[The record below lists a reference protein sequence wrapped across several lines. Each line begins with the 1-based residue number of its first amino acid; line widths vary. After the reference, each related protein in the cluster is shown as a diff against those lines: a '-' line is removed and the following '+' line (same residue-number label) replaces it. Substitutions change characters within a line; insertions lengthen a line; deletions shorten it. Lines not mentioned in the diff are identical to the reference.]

1 MDIELP
7 NGKILQGVP
16 FGTSKTEIMR
26 KAVNAGD
33 ARYEDFFPAG
43 DPTEGMSGFDKFR
56 AGMGKSFVDTA
67 RGVAQIFDDGK
78 SHEVSD
84 LIAQRPSE
92 LQARID
98 EAKRLDAPLLKTG
111 AGFAGNITGT
121 VAQTIPL
128 LAVPGANTVA
138 GSMALGALQGGLQP
152 TASDESTAG
161 NIIAGGVLGATGQ
174 VVGNL
179 APRVIGSLVSPFM
192 EGGRQKLVA
201 DALRRFATDPDAIS
215 RAATSNVP
223 GVNLTLAQATQ
234 DPGLSILER
243 SIAAGEPQVMGS
255 LAKRQAQNLAATRDA
270 LGNIAGDEA
279 SRAAAEAARRQASNP
294 LYTAARSSTASADT
308 TRVVNLI
315 DRMVSANPANKA
327 LTGPLNAIRE
337 SLFESYPAA
346 ARGSDAWKALTE
358 SIAPSRYSNI
368 VGSQEIKA
376 ARTVM
381 DRVRKGTIDADEA
394 LEQLKSIKFDARTPQ
409 RLLDAFDLAKRH
421 MKTPDFVLME
431 KPGQLMSAMDNIKAM
446 LGNADNAF
454 VKKELTTIKDA
465 LGHQINKVAPEFG
478 QAEEAFA
485 QGSRPINQMDVG
497 TKLYNTMVP
506 ALQDTPGIVPT
517 ASKSNL
523 FAEALRNG
531 DQTAKKATG
540 FKGATLENVMDPAQ
554 MDTLRGIQDFLARKQ
569 AAEKLGLG
577 VGSNTAQNLAGMNVV
592 RQVAGPLGVPA
603 SWMGDVFSQSLAR
616 PWTLGAAPVETAIQ
630 QRLAQALLNP
640 QEAARMLQAAT
651 PSQQQALIQS
661 LYQKALTTG
670 SIASGAEAAGQ

>member
-7 NGKILQGVP
+7 NGRVLSGVP
-16 FGTSKTEIMR
+16 EGTSKTEIMR
-26 KAVNAGD
+26 KAVNAGH

-43 DPTEGMSGFDKFR
+43 DPTEGMGGFDKFLS
-56 AGMGKSFVDTA
+56 GLSKSVVDTG

-78 SHEVSD
+78 
-84 LIAQRPSE
+84 E

-111 AGFAGNITGT
+111 AGMAGNLTGT
-121 VAQTIPL
+121 LAQTAPL
-128 LAVPGANTVA
+128 LLVPGANTVA

-161 NIIAGGVLGATGQ
+161 NIIAGGVLGGAGQ
-174 VVGNL
+174 VIGNM
-179 APRVIGSLVSPFM
+179 APRVIGSLAAPFT

-234 DPGLSILER
+234 DPGLAILER
-243 SIAAGEPQVMGS
+243 SVAAGEPQAMGV
-255 LAKRQAQNLAATRDA
+255 LAERQAQNLAATRDA
-270 LGNIAGDEA
+270 LRGIAGDDA

-294 LYTAARSSTASADT
+294 LYTAARSSAASADT

-337 SLFESYPAA
+337 SLFENYPAA

-394 LEQLKSIKFDARTPQ
+394 LAQLKGIQFDGRTPQ

-421 MKTPDFVLME
+421 MQTPDFVLME
-431 KPGQLMSAMDNIKAM
+431 KPGQLMSAVDNIKAM

-454 VKKELTTIKDA
+454 VKRELTTIKDA
-465 LGHQINKVAPEFG
+465 LSHQINKVAPEFG
-478 QAEEAFA
+478 QAEQAFA
-485 QGSRPINQMDVG
+485 QGSRPLNQMDVG
-497 TKLYNTMVP
+497 TKLYNTMVS

-517 ASKSNL
+517 GSRSEA
-523 FAEALRNG
+523 FAAALRNG
-531 DQTAKKATG
+531 DQTAKSATG
-540 FKGATLENVMDPAQ
+540 FKGATLDNVMEPAQ
-554 MDTLRGIQDFLARKQ
+554 METLGGIQDFLARKQ
-569 AAEKLGLG
+569 AAENLGRG
-577 VGSNTAQNLAGMNVV
+577 AGSNTAQNLGGMNVM
-592 RQVAGPLGVPA
+592 RQVAGPLGMPA
-603 SWMGDVFSQSLAR
+603 SWLEGVVSQTLAR
-616 PWTLGAAPVETAIQ
+616 PLSLLAAPAETAIQ

-640 QEAARMLQAAT
+640 QEAARMLQAAA
-651 PSQQQALIQS
+651 PSQRQALIQN
-661 LYQKALTTG
+661 LYQRALTAG